1 MAYSIAAQKY
11 IDGTTNQV
19 DTYITVLTTS
29 SAFNISKIFIN
40 AQVNPAKVTLALVK
54 SGTYSPPPGPETF
67 ILHDVKVAS
76 CCPPIELGDID
87 LESGARVVLCSDV
100 VGVNI
105 VITGDSV

>member
-1 MAYSIAAQKY
+1 MAKSIAAQTY

-19 DTYITVLTTS
+19 NTYITVLTTS
-29 SAFNISKIFIN
+29 AAFKISKIFIN
-40 AQVNPAKVTLALVK
+40 AQVNVAKVILALVK
-54 SGTYSPPPGPETF
+54 SGTYSPPPGPETLV
-67 ILHDVKVAS
+67 LHDVTVAP
-76 CCPPIELGDID
+76 CCPPVELGDID